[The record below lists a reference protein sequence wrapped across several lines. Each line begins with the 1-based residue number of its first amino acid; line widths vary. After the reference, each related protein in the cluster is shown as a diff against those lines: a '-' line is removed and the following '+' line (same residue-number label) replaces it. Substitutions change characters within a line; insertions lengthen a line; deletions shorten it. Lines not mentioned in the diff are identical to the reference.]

1 MTCRE
6 LINFLSNS
14 PSDVSFGL
22 FSFGLFS
29 FVLAAFC
36 WQVEMLDLVGNSWNL
51 GESYYQVVRI
61 LAEDPSIINL
71 NEYRRFACLTTR
83 RIEDELG
90 LAVLFS

>member
-1 MTCRE
+1 
-6 LINFLSNS
+6 
-14 PSDVSFGL
+14 
-22 FSFGLFS
+22 
-29 FVLAAFC
+29 
-36 WQVEMLDLVGNSWNL
+36 MLDLVGNSWNL